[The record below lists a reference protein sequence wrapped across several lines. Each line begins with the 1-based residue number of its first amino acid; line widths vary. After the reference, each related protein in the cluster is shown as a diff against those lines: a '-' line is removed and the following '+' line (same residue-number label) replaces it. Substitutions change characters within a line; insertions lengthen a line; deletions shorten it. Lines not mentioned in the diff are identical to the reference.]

1 MGVQDQAIME
11 IVSGASEPSALL
23 PFQMPANMSTVE
35 KQFEDVPRDMECYTD
50 SEGNV
55 YDFALERGDQRQ
67 PGGCIQVGMDK
78 EQLKTKRLV
87 LFLIFKDCSVRCAE
101 FPGSPALP

>member
-1 MGVQDQAIME
+1 VLLIHIGVQDQAIME

-55 YDFALERGDQRQ
+55 YDFAF
-67 PGGCIQVGMDK
+67 GMNWSGVINDN
-78 EQLKTKRLV
+78 RV
-87 LFLIFKDCSVRCAE
+87 AAYR
-101 FPGSPALP
+101 